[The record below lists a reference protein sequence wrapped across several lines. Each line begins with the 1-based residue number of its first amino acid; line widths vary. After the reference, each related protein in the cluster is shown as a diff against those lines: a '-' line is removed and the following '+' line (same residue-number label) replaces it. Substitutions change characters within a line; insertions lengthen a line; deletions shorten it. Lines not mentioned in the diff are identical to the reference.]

1 MPYLSLLICI
11 DFKSVIAARTASATY
26 ETICKGAPQR
36 KNCTAGVFWS
46 KVGISFFSIIIVIE
60 EEEQQGHYLD
70 RRGRPSTIH
79 LRSMTRRGNIFSV
92 QSVQKKPPIKQK
104 TKMAKHGRLVNIS
117 RWCKGVQRGPKGSEM
132 VNIDIFDNLRI
143 SSGPIWTLLDHF
155 RQKSICCPIK
165 VWQKCF

>member
-26 ETICKGAPQR
+26 ETICKDAPQR

-70 RRGRPSTIH
+70 RGGRPSTIH
-79 LRSMTRRGNIFSV
+79 LRSMTRRGNNFSAGYV
-92 QSVQKKPPIKQK
+92 LSVCSMNHKVATHQQETVHSFALHLGKGPATKLDEFLEKFQTAFAPPSF
-104 TKMAKHGRLVNIS
+104 LENY
-117 RWCKGVQRGPKGSEM
+117 
-132 VNIDIFDNLRI
+132 
-143 SSGPIWTLLDHF
+143 IWLHE
-155 RQKSICCPIK
+155 
-165 VWQKCF
+165 VG